1 MGGIVGSLVSVTIF
15 PVSTKHLIEQKV
27 QTLII
32 DTGTT
37 AKQVL
42 CSVHKTEDALPSF
55 HTMIVDP
62 STTDPARTA
71 VLKCIE
77 GMHKVRCYWNNKH
90 QSMSTK
96 SMNIFAFRALFF
108 IDVCAEEA
116 QAS

>member
-42 CSVHKTEDALPSF
+42 CSVHKQENALPSF

-77 GMHKVRCYWNNKH
+77 GMHKVRCYWNNK
-90 QSMSTK
+90 QQNMSTK
-96 SMNIFAFRALFF
+96 SMIFFCVSCIVFYR
-108 IDVCAEEA
+108 CMRGRS
-116 QAS
+116 AS